1 MDNRR
6 ERDRQ
11 RTLKSGKIVF
21 NHKTS
26 VVDCTVR
33 NLSDT
38 GACLQVGSAV
48 GIPEIFDL
56 LIPVDQTVE
65 EKNGQRVV
73 IGKIATLELDPMES
87 ETLALARRLGSVS
100 LVLRGLRDRE
110 TTAEDST
117 SQSGKLDRA
126 DTVNVVRFGRNA
138 TAIVR

>member
-56 LIPVDQTVE
+56 LIPVDQT
-65 EKNGQRVV
+65 
-73 IGKIATLELDPMES
+73 
-87 ETLALARRLGSVS
+87 ARPC
-100 LVLRGLRDRE
+100 
-110 TTAEDST
+110 
-117 SQSGKLDRA
+117 
-126 DTVNVVRFGRNA
+126 VVRWRSKDRMGVAFE
-138 TAIVR
+138 